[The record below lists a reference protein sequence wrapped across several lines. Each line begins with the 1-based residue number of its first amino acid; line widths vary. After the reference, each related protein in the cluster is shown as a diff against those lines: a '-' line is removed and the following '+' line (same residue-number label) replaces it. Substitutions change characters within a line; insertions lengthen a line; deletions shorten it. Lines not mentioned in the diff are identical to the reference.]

1 MHAKILSHYVV
12 GSVKHQIIKI
22 LDQHIMFLL
31 IFGNQQQVQY
41 ILIIL
46 FGNLNREKLLVLI
59 AENIDIK
66 SDLPLK
72 FTIIILYTNRELVI

>member
-1 MHAKILSHYVV
+1 MHAKMLSHYVV

-22 LDQHIMFLL
+22 LDQHIMFFL